1 MSSLVTIQKL
11 RIQREKTTVLEIELL
26 EIRRGQVTALVGPNG
41 AGKTTLLLA
50 LAGLLKPASGTIL
63 FEGQRLENI
72 PAINYRRRIGL
83 VMQDSLLLDRS
94 VFENI
99 SLPLLFRSVTKSEI
113 NRRVDECLDRLNI
126 SALRSRRATQLSGGE
141 SQRVALARA
150 LVLQPDLLLLDEPF
164 KSLDEASHAALLADL
179 KVILPVTNCTTLFAT
194 HNAKDVHELAD
205 NKIALRNGRLCE

>member
-1 MSSLVTIQKL
+1 MSSLVTIQEL
-11 RIQREKTTVLEIELL
+11 RIQRGKTTVLEIEHL
-26 EIRRGQVTALVGPNG
+26 EIRRGQVTALLGPNG

-63 FEGQRLENI
+63 FEGQWLENI
-72 PAINYRRRIGL
+72 PPINYRRRIGL

-99 SLPLLFRSVTKSEI
+99 SLPLRFRSVSKSEI
-113 NRRVDECLDRLNI
+113 SRRVDECLERLNI
-126 SALRSRRATQLSGGE
+126 SPLSSRRATQLSGGE

-164 KSLDEASHAALLADL
+164 KSLDATVHAALLADL
-179 KVILPVTNCTTLFAT
+179 KAVLPITNCTTLFTT
-194 HNAKDVHELAD
+194 HNAKDVRELAD
-205 NKIALRNGRLCE
+205 SKIALRNGKVCK